1 MKILHVRLFELTHTL
16 SVRCSFWRS
25 LPFIACFGLALPSLL
40 FGLLEDRVLYGLRTT
55 YIRLVNLISLM
66 SLS

>member
-1 MKILHVRLFELTHTL
+1 MKILHVRLFELTLTL

-40 FGLLEDRVLYGLRTT
+40 FGLLEDRVL
-55 YIRLVNLISLM
+55 
-66 SLS
+66 